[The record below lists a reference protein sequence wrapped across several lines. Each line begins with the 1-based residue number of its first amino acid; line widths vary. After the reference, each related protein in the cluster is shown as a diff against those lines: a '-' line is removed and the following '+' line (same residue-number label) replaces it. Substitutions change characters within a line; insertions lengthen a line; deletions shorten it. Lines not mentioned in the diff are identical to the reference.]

1 VSAFAS
7 LLREFRIASGL
18 TQEALT
24 ERCRM
29 SRFMIAALERG
40 RRQAPPP
47 PTVALIADSLGGRLS
62 AGRGWPRLHGAQAH
76 PPGFLPAWVVR

>member
-29 SRFMIAALERG
+29 SRAMIAALERG
-40 RRQAPPP
+40 RREAPRPP
-47 PTVALIADSLGGRLS
+47 AVALIAGSVGGRWS
-62 AGRGWPRLHGAQAH
+62 AGRGWRRLRGAQAH
-76 PPGFLPAWVVR
+76 PPGFLSAWVVR